1 MQEWINN
8 IWNHP
13 TTSIAGVLIAVAT
26 IAGVL
31 SQQGVTLGT
40 AGTGTIVSLIA
51 GLATA
56 LLGLLSK
63 DPSTKEQSGGTLK
76 PLFVLV
82 ALALFGTMAQAQL
95 TPTISATADAVHY
108 RGNWYAG
115 NTETALV
122 DIKDTTASTTG
133 YVDSLFVGGNF
144 RLYNAA
150 GFNSYEGTVAYV
162 PTKALAAFLAK
173 VAPNVSA
180 DYVHILLHGDVGD
193 TVPTKGSPF
202 ITGGGGAEVGVNLNT
217 SGTAEWKIVRAG
229 WQNPGVWYVDTGI
242 TYTFLNG
249 ANASTVQ
256 SSKLAKLRRALR
268 SKLAR
273 PVAE

>member
-1 MQEWINN
+1 MKR
-8 IWNHP
+8 
-13 TTSIAGVLIAVAT
+13 VLTFAA
-26 IAGVL
+26 
-31 SQQGVTLGT
+31 
-40 AGTGTIVSLIA
+40 LI
-51 GLATA
+51 
-56 LLGLLSK
+56 
-63 DPSTKEQSGGTLK
+63 
-76 PLFVLV
+76 
-82 ALALFGTMAQAQL
+82 LFGTAAFAQI

-162 PTKALAAFLAK
+162 PTKALALFLAK
-173 VAPNVSA
+173 VAPNISA
-180 DYVHILLHGDVGD
+180 DYVHILLHADVGD
-193 TVPTKGSPF
+193 TVPTVGSPF
-202 ITGGGGAEVGVNLNT
+202 ITGGGGAEVGMNLNT

-242 TYTFLNG
+242 TYTFLSG
-249 ANASTVQ
+249 STDSTVQ

-273 PVAE
+273 PDVQQKLYE